1 VVNICKERVTWAR
14 RRQEMIEDDGSI
26 SPENAKVLIE
36 DIQDSIEKLEYTLRI
51 LGTLKRREEAT
62 VLNIAREILIE
73 LEYLIK
79 EGPDH

>member
-1 VVNICKERVTWAR
+1 
-14 RRQEMIEDDGSI
+14 MIEDDGSI